1 MKIIHVS
8 DTHLGRRR
16 LDGRL
21 PDEDFFKAFSHI
33 ASEAVKGKADVM
45 LITGDFFDRAQVEPP
60 HLRQAQQALAILK
73 QAGIPV
79 VAIEGN
85 HDRVSINGTDPTWL
99 SFLGDDQLMILLK
112 VRFDQDGAILTPWDP
127 ASRTGAFHDVD
138 GVRFVGAGYLGAAT
152 PNKMRQITEELDAQA
167 CNVIL
172 LHAGPDYFVG
182 EGGGFSPEDLKAIR
196 TKVRYL
202 ALGHIHK
209 PMVYEEWACNPGSP
223 ENCELHESKYDL
235 NRKGQPQDRGYAWVE
250 IDPGSPDSPAVITL
264 CSNPRR
270 PCLHLELDCTPFG
283 NKTKNGTEALGKAAL
298 ETIRDAA
305 PPPEAVVN
313 LRLSGKVNLGRV
325 QVDGDLLAAS
335 LCKESGVTAVA
346 IDPSGLNLDG
356 MARGA
361 SGGSEGLSRE
371 ELERQALKTLVGK
384 DPLWNLHEDD
394 DQFVDLFFSLK
405 EAVRA
410 GKSSDEHAETI
421 LNSPLVAKVRQALV
435 APGAVAE
442 AAAGTAATTGD
453 LQAAPG
459 GES

>member
-85 HDRVSINGTDPTWL
+85 HDRVSINGTNPTWL

-167 CNVIL
+167 V
-172 LHAGPDYFVG
+172 
-182 EGGGFSPEDLKAIR
+182 
-196 TKVRYL
+196 
-202 ALGHIHK
+202 
-209 PMVYEEWACNPGSP
+209 
-223 ENCELHESKYDL
+223 
-235 NRKGQPQDRGYAWVE
+235 
-250 IDPGSPDSPAVITL
+250 
-264 CSNPRR
+264 
-270 PCLHLELDCTPFG
+270 
-283 NKTKNGTEALGKAAL
+283 
-298 ETIRDAA
+298 
-305 PPPEAVVN
+305 
-313 LRLSGKVNLGRV
+313 
-325 QVDGDLLAAS
+325 
-335 LCKESGVTAVA
+335 
-346 IDPSGLNLDG
+346 
-356 MARGA
+356 
-361 SGGSEGLSRE
+361 
-371 ELERQALKTLVGK
+371 
-384 DPLWNLHEDD
+384 
-394 DQFVDLFFSLK
+394 
-405 EAVRA
+405 
-410 GKSSDEHAETI
+410 
-421 LNSPLVAKVRQALV
+421 
-435 APGAVAE
+435 
-442 AAAGTAATTGD
+442 
-453 LQAAPG
+453 
-459 GES
+459 